1 MHGHCVVLWNK
12 AVEDIMLCMRNGILM
27 DIAMYITVVDV
38 MVRKR
43 GGWQVS
49 EAAGAGT
56 AENRIASTSVPQK
69 LEGGTAH
76 AAQRIRGGVDGVHT
90 QHMCPAT
97 GMEGSP
103 AAAKIARQLTADK
116 SNVKRKPSPH

>member
-1 MHGHCVVLWNK
+1 MHGHCVVLWNQ

-27 DIAMYITVVDV
+27 EIAMYITVVDV

-43 GGWQVS
+43 GGWQVY
-49 EAAGAGT
+49 
-56 AENRIASTSVPQK
+56 
-69 LEGGTAH
+69 
-76 AAQRIRGGVDGVHT
+76 
-90 QHMCPAT
+90 MCPAT